1 MTRST
6 APRGYEQSVSNLAR
20 TSLAT
25 DLVFSDGV
33 DQQTPTVSGRV
44 DDDLTIALVVPV

>member
-1 MTRST
+1 M
-6 APRGYEQSVSNLAR
+6 SNLAQ

-25 DLVFSDGV
+25 DMVFSDGV

-44 DDDLTIALVVPV
+44 DGDLTIALVVPV